1 MLTDKTKRQTKR
13 NKEYWQKRDQEQ
25 KAWIQKNL
33 NSDAKMIDM
42 LHSVYHASLLDIVQ
56 QIDQELAKN
65 DDDNSSLFESSLQ
78 PVNDADYRDFLTKAN
93 FILHTLAQNVRSD
106 TYKMAKQRINLY
118 KLTAPYSRLELLRA
132 GISTALANGTAI
144 ADQALYDHLISDYES
159 EYEHSAQIVNL
170 YLKSKLD
177 PRIVK
182 VIMTQTKGA
191 NFSQR
196 LWGSGDALAAELG
209 TIISN
214 SEISG
219 QSYKKTAKQLR
230 KKIGQAFDATAS
242 DYERLIRTESAR
254 CETKATINLAHDKGL
269 DYFKWYAEPSAC
281 KICSDIASNDEEGKG
296 EGIYLEKDLPT
307 LPEHPNCRCSIAPY
321 WVDD

>member
-1 MLTDKTKRQTKR
+1 MLTDKDKRQIKR
-13 NKEYWQKRDQEQ
+13 NKKYWQKRDQEQ
-25 KAWIQKNL
+25 KAWIQQNL
-33 NSDAKMIDM
+33 NSDAKMIDE
-42 LHSVYHASLLDIVQ
+42 LHKVYNASLQDINQ
-56 QIDQELAKN
+56 QIELELAKS
-65 DDDNSSLFESSLQ
+65 DDHSLFKSSLK
-78 PVNDADYRDFLTKAN
+78 PVNDADYRSFLDKAN
-93 FILHTLAQNVRSD
+93 FILHTLAHNVRSD

-159 EYEHSAQIVNL
+159 EYDHSAQIVNL

-254 CETKATINLAHDKGL
+254 CETQATINLAHDKGL